1 MLQMLHR
8 SCRARHAAQAENI
21 ADLNREVERLHSEI
35 SRQAAQIRR
44 AESRIRTAEAD
55 CDEDRMAHRHLL
67 EEIAH
72 AVSDPVYA
80 REEAVIPE
88 GLRRALAEREELRQE
103 AYPHHYL

>member
-21 ADLNREVERLHSEI
+21 ADLNREVERLYSEI
-35 SRQAAQIRR
+35 SQQAAQVRR
-44 AESRIRTAEAD
+44 AESRIRTAEAA

-72 AVSDPVYA
+72 AVSDPDYV
-80 REEAVIPE
+80 READIPTALREA
-88 GLRRALAEREELRQE
+88 LLEREDLRSE
-103 AYPHHYL
+103 IYPRHYL